1 MLSKSNNS
9 NYPIVP
15 SLVKQLA
22 NPLSKQDG
30 ERLVI
35 PHMRETI
42 NKFNPRSGQ
51 YLTRSRTM
59 PTRAQQKGVT
69 LLISLI
75 VLVIMTL
82 AGIQLM
88 RSVDTSNI
96 IAGNLA
102 FQQSATHSGDGAI
115 EAATA
120 WLEQQN
126 NAGSAN
132 LTNDNCANGY
142 FSYYTLNATP
152 IVANATQNAD
162 PPTAGK
168 TWDTW
173 WNTVAATACIVT
185 LPTDVAGNTAYYTIN
200 RMCSQGGVATTTSAT
215 QYCSTS
221 PILIVSGNNSSQ
233 TAGSQ
238 HLIHNGQIYYRIT
251 SRISG
256 PRGTKSYVQA
266 IVAL

>member
-1 MLSKSNNS
+1 MLNHSNNLMI
-9 NYPIVP
+9 PIAP
-15 SLVKQLA
+15 PFPRIRQNL
-22 NPLSKQDG
+22 
-30 ERLVI
+30 I
-35 PHMRETI
+35 PVLKVSAPAR
-42 NKFNPRSGQ
+42 
-51 YLTRSRTM
+51 
-59 PTRAQQKGVT
+59 QKGVT

-82 AGIQLM
+82 TGIQLM
-88 RSVDTSNI
+88 RSVDTTNI

-126 NAGSAN
+126 NGGAGN
-132 LTNDNCANGY
+132 LINDNCANGY

-152 IVANATQNAD
+152 IVANPTQNSD

-168 TWDTW
+168 TWDAW
-173 WNTVAATACIVT
+173 WNAVAGASPACIVT
-185 LPTDVAGNTAYYTIN
+185 LPPDVAGNTASYTIN
-200 RMCSQGGVATTTSAT
+200 RMCSEHNAATSTSST
-215 QYCSTS
+215 QYCSSS
-221 PILIVSGNNSSQ
+221 PILIVTGNNSSQ